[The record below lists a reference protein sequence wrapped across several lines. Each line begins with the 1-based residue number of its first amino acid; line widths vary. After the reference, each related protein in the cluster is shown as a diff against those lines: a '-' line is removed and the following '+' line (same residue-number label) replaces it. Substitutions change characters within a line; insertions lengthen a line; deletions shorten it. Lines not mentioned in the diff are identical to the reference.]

1 MKKLTTK
8 NGKNQLR
15 YEISSKQIKKKIFS
29 RGTRKNNRVYI
40 IDNRYRYLQRFR
52 YLDIEIQMYYKQ
64 NNKKMKMIKYNTDY
78 IITIILK
85 IKTIVVT
92 RILINMKKQNL

>member
-40 IDNRYRYLQRFR
+40 IDNRYRYYRD
-52 YLDIEIQMYYKQ
+52 LDI
-64 NNKKMKMIKYNTDY
+64 
-78 IITIILK
+78 
-85 IKTIVVT
+85 
-92 RILINMKKQNL
+92 

>member
-40 IDNRYRYLQRFR
+40 TDNRYRYLQRFT

-85 IKTIVVT
+85 IKTIVVI